1 MAPCAPVATVIGAAT
16 VVGVGAAVAAGAT
29 VVGATVVAVRAT
41 VVVVVEVVVEE
52 VVEIVDEVVV
62 VVVVEVVVDTPTG
75 GGFQPRMVVPT
86 HWPDNTLLILPHSLW
101 SIDKFQRAFTEIQ
114 FDR

>member
-1 MAPCAPVATVIGAAT
+1 M
-16 VVGVGAAVAAGAT
+16 
-29 VVGATVVAVRAT
+29 VAVRAT
-41 VVVVVEVVVEE
+41 VVVVVEVVVE
-52 VVEIVDEVVV
+52 VVDEVVLV
-62 VVVVEVVVDTPTG
+62 VVVVVVVDTPTG

-114 FDR
+114 FDK